1 MADVSPLWGSDET
14 GPSGG
19 DDSPD
24 PDTGLDCASAD
35 TDAGDRAQ
43 LLLVA
48 GLVIAVTFV
57 ALALTL
63 NTVIYTEN
71 LATRSSDVAGGDDS
85 IRFLDA
91 TEDGI
96 AGILDRANRN
106 HNESHAAVRDNVTA
120 DVDAWRNTTGRSF
133 AINGIVT
140 NVSNRNLTNG
150 TRMLQT
156 DGSRDFTAADG
167 SSNWTLASNA
177 SATRQF
183 RLNVT
188 NASLAFS
195 TNATVGIGND
205 VFHIHIN
212 DQSSSRWRVF
222 LYRDTTTGT
231 FNVTVQNDTGALVP
245 RKSGPCSTTGEHVF
259 VNVTAATV
267 GGEECSALS
276 FVSDL
281 QGPYAI
287 TYNETEPTL
296 GDPTANGTYHLI
308 VDNGSVAR
316 SPGSRF
322 NDAPGDSPWAD
333 AAVYAIEYDAV
344 YQTSRLRYIAD
355 VRVAPGEPDG

>member
-1 MADVSPLWGSDET
+1 MADVSPLG
-14 GPSGG
+14 GPGG
-19 DDSPD
+19 
-24 PDTGLDCASAD
+24 G
-35 TDAGDRAQ
+35 AGTPDRADGCDRGQ

-85 IRFLDA
+85 VRFLDA
-91 TEDGI
+91 SEDGI
-96 AGILDRANRN
+96 AGILDRANRD

-156 DGSRDFTAADG
+156 DGSRNFTAADG
-167 SSNWTLASNA
+167 SSTWTLASGA
-177 SATRQF
+177 SGVRQF

-188 NASLAFS
+188 NTSLTEADQ
-195 TNATVGIGND
+195 ATIEAEP
-205 VFHIHIN
+205 VFHVDI
-212 DQSSSRWRVF
+212 DDGSTSRWKVF
-222 LYRDTTTGT
+222 VYKNLTGT
-231 FNVTVQNDTGALVP
+231 NTVNVTVKNQTGPTSWNKL
-245 RKSGPCSTTGEHVF
+245 GPCSATGEQVF
-259 VNVTAATV
+259 VNVTAGTV
-267 GGEECSALS
+267 GGEPCSALS

-281 QGPYAI
+281 QAPYAI
-287 TYNETEPTL
+287 SYNETTTA
-296 GDPTANGTYHLI
+296 GVDAANGTYHLI
-308 VDNGSVAR
+308 VDDGNVAR
-316 SPGSRF
+316 SPGPQF
-322 NDAPGDSPWAD
+322 NDGPGDSPWAD

>member
-188 NASLAFS
+188 NASLTDSEHTA
-195 TNATVGIGND
+195 VGVTSE
-205 VFHIHIN
+205 VFHVQFN
-212 DQSSSRWRVF
+212 DGTARHRLYV
-222 LYRDTTTGT
+222 YRDTTVGT
-231 FNVTVQNDTGALVP
+231 VNVTVVTNGSLTAGSD
-245 RKSGPCSTTGEHVF
+245 PCSASGSNVF
-259 VNVTAATV
+259 VNVTAGTV
-267 GGEECSALS
+267 GGESCSALS
-276 FVSDL
+276 FISDL
-281 QGPYAI
+281 QGSYAI
-287 TYNETEPTL
+287 TYNKTDSAVVGE
-296 GDPTANGTYHLI
+296 TANGTYHLI
-308 VDNGSVAR
+308 VDDRSVAR
-316 SPGSRF
+316 SPGPRF